1 MSTSKRNTRQK
12 QAVIDALNDS
22 DEFRSAQKIHLDMVE
37 KGEKVGL
44 ATVYRNLRSLA
55 QDGAIDML
63 MAPDGESLY
72 RRCDL
77 DTHHHHLVCRN
88 CLRSIEVTG
97 SEMEE
102 LLHALVEKHGFT
114 EIEHSLEIF
123 GICPQCQADLAAK
136 E

>member
-1 MSTSKRNTRQK
+1 MRTRKRNTWQR
-12 QAVIDALNDS
+12 QAVIEALNDS
-22 DEFRSAQKIHLDMVE
+22 NEFHSAQKIHMDMVE

-77 DTHHHHLVCRN
+77 DTHHHHLVCRR

-102 LLHALVEKHGFT
+102 LLNTLVEKHGFADL
-114 EIEHSLEIF
+114 EHSLEIF
-123 GICPQCQADLAAK
+123 GICPQCQAELAEK

>member
-1 MSTSKRNTRQK
+1 MRTGKRNTWQR
-12 QAVIDALNDS
+12 QAVIEALNDS
-22 DEFRSAQKIHLDMVE
+22 NEFRSAQKIHMDMVE

-44 ATVYRNLRSLA
+44 ATVYRTLRSLA

-77 DTHHHHLVCRN
+77 DTHHHHLVCRR

-102 LLHALVEKHGFT
+102 LLNTLVEKHGFADL
-114 EIEHSLEIF
+114 EHSLEIF
-123 GICPQCQADLAAK
+123 GICPQCQAELAEK

>member
-1 MSTSKRNTRQK
+1 LRTRKRNTWQR
-12 QAVIDALNDS
+12 QAVIEALNDS
-22 DEFRSAQKIHLDMVE
+22 NEFRSAQKIHMDMVE

-77 DTHHHHLVCRN
+77 DTHHHHLVCRR

-102 LLHALVEKHGFT
+102 LLNTLVEKHGFADL
-114 EIEHSLEIF
+114 EHSLEIF
-123 GICPQCQADLAAK
+123 GICPQCQAELAEK

>member
-1 MSTSKRNTRQK
+1 MRTRKRNTWQR
-12 QAVIDALNDS
+12 QAVIEALNDS
-22 DEFRSAQKIHLDMVE
+22 NEFRSAQKIHMDMVE

-77 DTHHHHLVCRN
+77 DTHHHHLVCRR

-102 LLHALVEKHGFT
+102 LLNTLVEKHGFADL
-114 EIEHSLEIF
+114 EHSLEIF
-123 GICPQCQADLAAK
+123 GICPQCQAELAEK